1 MENKTLIEKLVSL
14 RDFVKFFIGE
24 LERLD
29 MHFETDRTYMI
40 FKNEN
45 YGRIN
50 YRLNMSKFDDR
61 EQQYVYGSIPCRF
74 RKDVKVYNKQKI
86 KLKDSWLDF
95 YTKDKKTYCYIFI
108 NDFELVNDN
117 EQDNKQVETGQV
129 DLNNDFMNDSYPIN
143 DDDLPF

>member
-1 MENKTLIEKLVSL
+1 MENKNLIEKLVSL

-61 EQQYVYGSIPCRF
+61 EQQYVYGYIPCRF
-74 RKDVKVYNKQKI
+74 RKDVKVDNKQKI